1 MKNNCCGCRFS
12 DCVKD
17 VALPLLWTLP
27 YLSRAGVVL
36 CWRRAGLKLRKG
48 HNHEINP

>member
-1 MKNNCCGCRFS
+1 MKTLSKQTMKNTCGGGIFS

-27 YLSRAGVVL
+27 YLSLAGVVL
-36 CWRRAGLKLRKG
+36 CYRIT
-48 HNHEINP
+48 EPD